1 MAQVK
6 AMPKNSIYFNLLIL
20 SLNPSMPKSLNW
32 TLRYINNV
40 PKKRAIFIV
49 NYEGYSMDIYIIVFS
64 ALAVLVAGII
74 RGYSGF
80 GFSMIATT
88 SLTLVLPPVEVIP
101 VVLVLEILASA
112 SLLPRVW
119 KQIDWRSLSWL
130 SVGVLLG
137 TPPGVFLLAHVPAKP
152 MRAGIAFT
160 IMLFVVLL
168 WRGFHLKKMPGKPET
183 VTTGLFSGFLNG
195 AAAIGGPPVILFY
208 FSSPAGVTVS
218 RASIIAYFLGT
229 DSLAWIV
236 SLTQG
241 LVTFQTGI
249 LTGIL
254 CAPLLVGIFI
264 GNRFFTRSDE
274 SAFKQKVLI
283 MLMVLSL
290 AALSRAVYG

>member
-1 MAQVK
+1 MD
-6 AMPKNSIYFNLLIL
+6 L
-20 SLNPSMPKSLNW
+20 
-32 TLRYINNV
+32 
-40 PKKRAIFIV
+40 FI
-49 NYEGYSMDIYIIVFS
+49 IAFS
-64 ALAVLVAGII
+64 ALAVFVAGII

-152 MRAGIAFT
+152 MRAGIAFA

-183 VTTGLFSGFLNG
+183 VATGLFSGFLNG

-229 DSLAWIV
+229 DSLAWV
-236 SLTQG
+236 VCLAQG

-249 LTGIL
+249 LTGVL

-264 GNRFFTRSDE
+264 GNRFFARSDE

-283 MLMVLSL
+283 LLLLLSL
-290 AALSRAVYG
+290 AALLRTVYG

>member
-1 MAQVK
+1 MD
-6 AMPKNSIYFNLLIL
+6 
-20 SLNPSMPKSLNW
+20 
-32 TLRYINNV
+32 
-40 PKKRAIFIV
+40 IFI
-49 NYEGYSMDIYIIVFS
+49 IAFS

-101 VVLVLEILASA
+101 VVLLLEILASA

-130 SVGVLLG
+130 SVGVLIG

-152 MRAGIAFT
+152 MRAGIAFA
-160 IMLFVVLL
+160 IMVFVFLL
-168 WRGFHLKKMPGKPET
+168 WWGFHLKKMPGRPET
-183 VTTGLFSGFLNG
+183 VATGLFSGFLNG

-208 FSSPAGVTVS
+208 FSSPAGVMVS
-218 RASIIAYFLGT
+218 RASIIAYFFGT
-229 DSLAWIV
+229 DSLAWAV
-236 SLTQG
+236 GLAQG
-241 LVTFQTGI
+241 LVTFQTGT

-254 CAPLLVGIFI
+254 WVPLLVGIFI
-264 GNRFFTRSDE
+264 GNRFFTQSDE

-283 MLMVLSL
+283 LLMVLSL
-290 AALSRAVYG
+290 AALLRTIYG

>member
-1 MAQVK
+1 
-6 AMPKNSIYFNLLIL
+6 
-20 SLNPSMPKSLNW
+20 
-32 TLRYINNV
+32 
-40 PKKRAIFIV
+40 
-49 NYEGYSMDIYIIVFS
+49 MDIFVIAFS

-101 VVLVLEILASA
+101 VVLLLEILASA

-130 SVGVLLG
+130 SAGVLIG
-137 TPPGVFLLAHVPAKP
+137 TPPGVFLLAYVPAKP
-152 MRAGIAFT
+152 MRAGIAFA
-160 IMLFVVLL
+160 IMVFVFLL
-168 WRGFHLKKMPGKPET
+168 WRGFHLKKMPGRPET
-183 VTTGLFSGFLNG
+183 VATGLFSGFLNG

-249 LTGIL
+249 LTAIL
-254 CAPLLVGIFI
+254 CPPLLMGIFI
-264 GNRFFTRSDE
+264 GNRFFTQSDE

-283 MLMVLSL
+283 LLMLLSL
-290 AALSRAVYG
+290 AALLRTIYV

>member
-1 MAQVK
+1 M
-6 AMPKNSIYFNLLIL
+6 
-20 SLNPSMPKSLNW
+20 
-32 TLRYINNV
+32 
-40 PKKRAIFIV
+40 AIFI
-49 NYEGYSMDIYIIVFS
+49 IAFS

-101 VVLVLEILASA
+101 VVLLLEILASA

-119 KQIDWRSLSWL
+119 KQIDWKSLSWL
-130 SVGVLLG
+130 SAGVLIG

-152 MRAGIAFT
+152 MRAGIAVA
-160 IMLFVVLL
+160 IMVFVFLL
-168 WRGFHLKKMPGKPET
+168 WRGFHLKKMPGRPET
-183 VTTGLFSGFLNG
+183 VATGLFSGFLNG

-254 CAPLLVGIFI
+254 CVPLLVGIFI
-264 GNRFFTRSDE
+264 GNRFFTQSDE

-283 MLMVLSL
+283 LLMLLSL
-290 AALSRAVYG
+290 AALLRTIYG

>member
-1 MAQVK
+1 
-6 AMPKNSIYFNLLIL
+6 
-20 SLNPSMPKSLNW
+20 
-32 TLRYINNV
+32 
-40 PKKRAIFIV
+40 
-49 NYEGYSMDIYIIVFS
+49 MDIYIIAFS

-101 VVLVLEILASA
+101 VVLLLEILASA

-208 FSSPAGVTVS
+208 FSSPAGVAVS

-229 DSLAWIV
+229 DSLAWLV
-236 SLTQG
+236 SLAQG
-241 LVTFQTGI
+241 LVTLQTGI

-283 MLMVLSL
+283 LLMVLSL